1 MFFGTMKRL
10 PLLMVALSGFLPFAA
25 PAHGQTAEGA
35 SICGPTPPPVEPT
48 PAIEPA
54 EICATIAAIAAD
66 SMEGRG
72 AGTPTEARAAAYI
85 AARFTA
91 LGLEPPGA
99 AYLQPFQFSARVL
112 RDPHADPHADP
123 IPGDSALTSA
133 NVVGILR
140 GTDPEL
146 AEEAVVVGAHY
157 DHLGWGGHGG
167 SLEPGT
173 HAIHNGADDNAS
185 GVAGILELAGH
196 FAANPPRRT
205 LVFVAFGAEELGT
218 IGSQR
223 YVREPAWPLDRT
235 VTMVNLD
242 MVGRLRERLTVQ
254 GTGSSPA
261 WPALLDSL
269 AALPDAPEL
278 ARVPDGV
285 GPSDHASFYVARVPV
300 LFFFT
305 GAHDDYHRPGDDVER
320 IDGHG
325 EARVLAIA
333 AAAIRSVA
341 DRDERVAFSEAPVT
355 QQRAAAFR
363 VALGIVPDY
372 GWGEPGVRIAS
383 VRPGGPAERAGMAAD
398 DVLTE
403 LAGQAVTDVYAY
415 TNVLASLEADV
426 PVEAVVSRAGETLRL
441 EVIPES
447 R

>member
-1 MFFGTMKRL
+1 
-10 PLLMVALSGFLPFAA
+10 
-25 PAHGQTAEGA
+25 
-35 SICGPTPPPVEPT
+35 
-48 PAIEPA
+48 
-54 EICATIAAIAAD
+54 
-66 SMEGRG
+66 
-72 AGTPTEARAAAYI
+72 
-85 AARFTA
+85 
-91 LGLEPPGA
+91 
-99 AYLQPFQFSARVL
+99 
-112 RDPHADPHADP
+112 
-123 IPGDSALTSA
+123 
-133 NVVGILR
+133 
-140 GTDPEL
+140 
-146 AEEAVVVGAHY
+146 
-157 DHLGWGGHGG
+157 
-167 SLEPGT
+167 
-173 HAIHNGADDNAS
+173 
-185 GVAGILELAGH
+185 VAGILELAGH

-320 IDGHG
+320 IDGLG

-403 LAGQAVTDVYAY
+403 LGGQAVTVVYAY
-415 TNVLASLEADV
+415 TNVLASREADV